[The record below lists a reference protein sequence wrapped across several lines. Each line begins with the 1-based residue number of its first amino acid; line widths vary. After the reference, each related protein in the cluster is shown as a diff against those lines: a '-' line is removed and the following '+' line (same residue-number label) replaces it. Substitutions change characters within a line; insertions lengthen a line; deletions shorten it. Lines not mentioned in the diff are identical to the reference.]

1 PRKNETS
8 ATSGT
13 DSTPARSACRK
24 KLTARKGARPSRR
37 RSIVSS
43 NVCAMNQNMLP
54 TSRRKFQKTP
64 PISWSAITGAAIR
77 TSSVEFCFFPAIS
90 KRKLPQY
97 RKRKSDFFSLACCW
111 TAVYLFER
119 KTFMSER
126 CFLICGLVTVA
137 ALAEA
142 QQFGRMSSMKENKI
156 GLVVASFDKR
166 RRRGKLCQRERRRA
180 R

>member
-1 PRKNETS
+1 
-8 ATSGT
+8 SGT

-77 TSSVEFCFFPAIS
+77 TSSVEFCFFPAIT

-97 RKRKSDFFSLACCW
+97 RKRKRASGRLGN
-111 TAVYLFER
+111 FEAR
-119 KTFMSER
+119 RFES
-126 CFLICGLVTVA
+126 
-137 ALAEA
+137 
-142 QQFGRMSSMKENKI
+142 GRNRS
-156 GLVVASFDKR
+156 GGAHVR
-166 RRRGKLCQRERRRA
+166 RRSAFQRRQRLGLLGRGHQ
-180 R
+180 